1 MAFDPLW
8 SLSASK
14 IRSMLRNRTCSAVEV
29 TESCLQ
35 RIMEREPIVKAFVD
49 LDSQGALRSAEELD
63 HSDISGALHGIP
75 IAVKDTID
83 VAGLHCTLGT
93 EIHRDRIP
101 LRDAEVVRR
110 LRCAGAVILGTTVST
125 EYAIARAGPTTNPYD
140 ASRTPGGSSSGSAAA
155 VAARMVPIAIGTQ
168 TVGSIVR
175 PSTYCGIFG
184 YKPPMNAISTTGV
197 MTLSPFLDHVGP
209 MSRSLDDVF
218 LAYRSMR
225 NGEDERKPT
234 TKLPRIALLVDG
246 PFRDRIEP
254 PSQQALARATS
265 LLESSGVTIV
275 PAELP
280 VGAGQA
286 KHCWETILYHDLAV
300 HHGADRDQFG
310 SRMSDRLK
318 KIIDDGREIT
328 DRAYEAALVVART
341 IRAHVLELLLPDRII
356 LAPAVDGVAPPFSDS
371 TGASDLQGLWSL
383 AGVAALAVPCG
394 EVRGLPIG
402 VQLIA
407 HPLQEYFMH
416 GVGRL
421 FESLRRQ
428 AD

>member
-8 SLSASK
+8 SLSASEM
-14 IRSMLRNRTCSAVEV
+14 RSMLRNRKCSAVEV

-35 RIMEREPIVKAFVD
+35 RTMEREPTVKAFVD
-49 LDSQGALRSAEELD
+49 LDSQGALRRAAELD

-93 EIHRDRIP
+93 EIHRERIP

-110 LRCAGAVILGTTVST
+110 LRTAGAVILGTTVST

-168 TVGSIVR
+168 TVGSIIR
-175 PSTYCGIFG
+175 PSAYCGIFG
-184 YKPPMNAISTTGV
+184 YKPPMNVISTTGV

-218 LAYRSMR
+218 LAYQSMM
-225 NGEDERKPT
+225 NGEGERKPI

-265 LLESSGVTIV
+265 LLESSGVTII

-280 VGAGQA
+280 VDAAQA

-310 SRMSDRLK
+310 SSMSDRFK

-328 DRAYEAALVVART
+328 DRAYEAALVVAHT
-341 IRAHVLELLLPDRII
+341 IRAHVLDLLLSDRII
-356 LAPAVDGVAPPFSDS
+356 LAPAVDGTAPPFSDL

-383 AGVAALAVPCG
+383 TGVAALAVPCG
-394 EVRGLPIG
+394 EVDGLPIG

-407 HPLQEYFMH
+407 HPLQEYFVH

-421 FESLRRQ
+421 FESLRGQ